1 MKDELLARTAAL
13 AGRYLDSLGER
24 KVAAT
29 STPESLRAAFG
40 APLGEAGRPPAEV
53 LEALVAAAEGGLI
66 ASAGPRYF
74 GFVIGGSLPAALAAD
89 WMASAWDQDAGLY
102 ACGPAAAVVEE
113 VAAAWVLD
121 LLGLPPAASVGFVT
135 GGQMANFTGL
145 AAGRH
150 AVLERAGWD
159 VEEDGLAGAPPVH
172 VVIGDE
178 AHVTILMA
186 LRLLGLGSRRAIRV
200 PADGQ
205 GRLRPEALRKTLA
218 SLDGPTLVCAQAGN
232 VNTGAFDPVGE
243 ISEAAHERGAWVH
256 VDGAFGL
263 WAAAAPER
271 RHLARGIEQADS
283 WATDGHKWLNVPYD
297 CGIAIVRDR
306 AAHKKAMTGRAA
318 YLVQSS
324 GAERDPQDWTPEFS
338 RRARGFPV
346 WAALRSLG
354 RSGVAE
360 MVERCCRLAT
370 RMADRLRAGAEPGR
384 LQVRIL
390 NEVVLNQV
398 LVQLEA
404 AGAEAGPFTRAV
416 VTRVQRD
423 GTCWMAGT
431 RWHEQDALR
440 ISISNWSTQDADID
454 RSAEAILAC
463 ARAEAAA
470 VGGGQS

>member
-1 MKDELLARTAAL
+1 MTDDLLARTADL
-13 AGRYLDSLGER
+13 AGRYLASLAGR
-24 KVAAT
+24 PVAAT
-29 STPESLRAAFG
+29 ATPESLRAALGG
-40 APLGEAGRPPAEV
+40 ALGEAGRSPTSV
-53 LEALVAAAEGGLI
+53 VEALVAGAEGGLM

-89 WMASAWDQDAGLY
+89 WMASAWEQNAGLY
-102 ACGPAAAVVEE
+102 ACGPAAAIVEE
-113 VAAAWVLD
+113 VAAGWVLD
-121 LLGLPPAASVGFVT
+121 LLGLPASASVGFVT

-159 VEEDGLAGAPPVH
+159 VGEDGLHGAPSVN
-172 VVIGDE
+172 VVIGEE

-186 LRLLGLGSRRAIRV
+186 LRLLGLGSRRVVRV
-200 PADGQ
+200 PADTQ
-205 GRLRPEALRKTLA
+205 GRMRPEALRETLA

-232 VNTGAFDPVGE
+232 VNTGSFDPVGE
-243 ISEAAHERGAWVH
+243 IAEAAHERGAWVH

-263 WAAAAPER
+263 WASAAPPR
-271 RHLARGIEQADS
+271 RHLTRGVERADS

-297 CGIAIVRDR
+297 CGIAIVRDP
-306 AAHKKAMTGRAA
+306 AAHKKSMTGRAA

-384 LQVRIL
+384 LEVRIL

-398 LVQLEA
+398 LVQFA
-404 AGAEAGPFTRAV
+404 PTGADAGAFTRAV
-416 VTRVQRD
+416 VARVQGE

-431 RWHEQDALR
+431 RWREQDAMR
-440 ISISNWSTQDADID
+440 ISISNWSTEDADID
-454 RSAEAILAC
+454 RSVEAILAC

-470 VGGGQS
+470 AGGGKS